1 MPDSYNPDAEYIVNV
16 EPLNLYM
23 LLVTYKDGYK
33 CIFDFSEKVPK
44 YQLYKEF
51 QENPDSF
58 YDFTFEFFQ
67 IGWKNVFIA
76 SDNIREVA
84 IPFEDFIQWV
94 REQMRINEEL
104 VDATY
109 NNRPRMPQA

>member
-1 MPDSYNPDAEYIVNV
+1 MTESYNPDAEDIINV

-33 CIFDFSEKVPK
+33 CIFDFSENVPK
-44 YQLYKEF
+44 YPLFKEF

-58 YDFTFEFFQ
+58 YDFKFESFQ
-67 IGWKNVFIA
+67 IGWKNVFFA

-94 REQMRINEEL
+94 REQMRVSRGGI
-104 VDATY
+104 
-109 NNRPRMPQA
+109 